1 MNILYVED
9 NAADAELFTLALKKS
24 PVSANAVVTSTLA
37 EARTLLSN
45 ADRFDL
51 GIIDLHL
58 PDGSGLELL
67 TEIRQMKLPMAVIIL
82 TGQGDEESA
91 IKALKAGADDYL
103 IKNDGY
109 LERFTGVMLNALHR
123 FKAQED
129 RFRSQMKV
137 LYIEHNESDIDLTK
151 RHLALHAPHIKLEV
165 IHSADIV
172 LGKISRGELPAGS
185 YDVFLVDYR
194 LPGLSALELQK
205 TLVDSR
211 IDIPIVLVTG
221 HGNEETAV
229 QAIRLGA
236 ADYLVK
242 QPGYLF
248 QLPTAL
254 ENAYNRYSLAREK
267 VALKESEERYRR
279 LAENAQDIIY
289 SVYLQPEIGF
299 RYVSPA
305 ATGITGYDPEEF
317 YATPGLF
324 YNQVHPEDRSLVEAL
339 TGEEDSFKEELTVRF
354 IKKDGETI
362 WIEQR
367 NVPIY
372 DSHTRL
378 VAFEGIA
385 RDITDR
391 KLAEESRKRRNRELE
406 ALQKVST
413 ALRTTGTLDKLL
425 PTFLDH
431 ILTIFNTDSGAI
443 WLYDQVSDMLLFS
456 EARGWLE
463 NIRDSTWEPGEGI
476 AGHVFTAGEIYVS
489 DEIAADPLSKK
500 STLGV
505 VPQQCGGVYLPIK
518 TGNLTIGV
526 LALYRTQPL
535 NLSSE
540 DLSLLVSLSEMVG
553 TAIHRI
559 SLHEETDK
567 RLNQLQSLR
576 TVDIAISSNKDMQY
590 ILNILLEHLNKQLNV
605 DATAVFLFNRHLKNL
620 HYHIGKGFAED
631 NIFENAIALGES
643 AVGKAA
649 LERKM
654 IISSGEKNRVND
666 QLNVIAKENDFQ
678 TYIALPLI
686 AKGELKGVLLLFLY
700 DLATPDK
707 DWFNYL
713 ETMSGQA
720 AIAIESG
727 QLFEELQK
735 ANLELSMAYDET
747 IEGWSRALDL
757 RDHETEGHCN
767 RVTDITIELARFL
780 GVADNNLVHIRR
792 GCLLHDIGK
801 VGIPDSIL
809 LKPGKLTPEEWEIMQ
824 QHPQLAYELLSPIQ
838 YLQPALDIPY
848 CHHEKWDGSGYPR
861 NLKGKEIPLAARIFA
876 VVDVFDALTSD
887 RPYRT
892 AWEKEQ
898 ALQYIR
904 EESGTHFDPEIV
916 KHFLDLIDKRPTLI
930 LKTEC
935 KYKEI
940 GN

>member
-1 MNILYVED
+1 MNILYIED
-9 NAADAELFTLALKKS
+9 NPVDAELFKIAIKKSSVSGSAVIASSLDEARKLLKKH
-24 PVSANAVVTSTLA
+24 
-37 EARTLLSN
+37 
-45 ADRFDL
+45 DHFDL
-51 GIIDLHL
+51 GIIDLQL
-58 PDGSGLELL
+58 PDGSGLEMLA
-67 TEIRQMKLPMAVIIL
+67 EIRQKKLPMAVIIL

-103 IKNDGY
+103 IKNDDY
-109 LERFTGVMLNALHR
+109 LERFTGIMVNALQR

-137 LYIEHNESDIDLTK
+137 LYIEHNDSDIDLTK

-165 IHSADIV
+165 IHSADVV
-172 LGKISRGELPAGS
+172 LGKINKGEFPAGK

-205 TLVDSR
+205 TLIDSK

-254 ENAYNRYSLAREK
+254 ENACNRYSLAREK

-317 YATPGLF
+317 YANPGLF
-324 YNQVHPEDRSLVEAL
+324 YDLVHPDDRSLMKSL
-339 TGEEDSFKEELTVRF
+339 TEGKDSFKEELTIRF
-354 IKKDGETI
+354 IKKDGEII

-372 DSHTRL
+372 DSHNRL

-391 KLAEESRKRRNRELE
+391 KLVEESRKRRNRELE
-406 ALQKVST
+406 TLQEVSS
-413 ALRTTGTLDKLL
+413 ALRTTETLGKML

-443 WLYDQVSDMLLFS
+443 WLYNQESDMLVFS

-463 NIRDSTWEPGEGI
+463 DIRDSAWEPGEGI
-476 AGHVFTAGEIYVS
+476 AGYVFTSGETYVS
-489 DEIAADPLSKK
+489 DEIVSDRLSKK
-500 STLGV
+500 NILNITPKGW
-505 VPQQCGGVYLPIK
+505 GGAYLPIK
-518 TGNLTIGV
+518 AGNLTIGV
-526 LALYRTQPL
+526 LAVYRTQPL

-553 TAIHRI
+553 TAVHRI
-559 SLHEETDK
+559 SLHEETGK

-576 TVDIAISSNKDMQY
+576 TVDIAISSNKDMRY
-590 ILNILLEHLNKQLNV
+590 ILNILLEHLNKQLNI
-605 DATAVFLFNRHLKNL
+605 DATAVFLFNKHLKNL
-620 HYHIGKGFAED
+620 HYYIGKGFAED
-631 NIFENAIALGES
+631 NLFENTIALGES

-654 IISSGEKNRVND
+654 IISSDEKNRSND
-666 QLNVIAKENDFQ
+666 QLSIILRENGFQ
-678 TYIALPLI
+678 AYIALPLI
-686 AKGELKGVLLLFLY
+686 AKSELKGVILLFLY
-700 DLATPDK
+700 DLIAPDK

-767 RVTDITIELARFL
+767 RVTDITIEMASFL
-780 GVADNNLVHIRR
+780 GVADSNLVHIRR

-824 QHPQLAYELLSPIQ
+824 QHPRLAYELLSPIQ

-861 NLKGKEIPLAARIFA
+861 TLKGKEIPLAARIFA

-898 ALQYIR
+898 ALQHIR

-916 KHFLDLIDKRPTLI
+916 KTFLRLIDKRPSLI
-930 LKTEC
+930 LKTE
-935 KYKEI
+935 YKFKNI